1 MKNIVLDSNDIINK
15 IRRISFE
22 IIEKNI
28 DEKEIYLIGI
38 LPNGKYLSQKIN
50 SFIIEN
56 SSINVNLHF
65 IDIDK
70 KNFSIKEI
78 SFESDADEIKNKVI
92 VLVNLCILNGTTTGS
107 TSAIQRTTSGS
118 STFIGIPQ
126 SGYGNRQ
133 NGGSAELY
141 EERTDSSRSVSYTA
155 EDTPGAGTHTYT
167 VMVDPNGY
175 SLYVNRSESDGDASD
190 YTRGTSSLIVMEVA
204 AWVQ

>member
-38 LPNGKYLSQKIN
+38 LPNGKYLSKKIN

-70 KNFSIKEI
+70 KNLSIKEI
-78 SFESDADEIKNKVI
+78 SFKSDADEIKDKVI
-92 VLVNLCILNGTTTGS
+92 VLVDDVMNSASTLMYSINEILKYQPKEIQVAVLIERYYKSFPISPNFRGLELS
-107 TSAIQRTTSGS
+107 TSKSEHVQVDL
-118 STFIGIPQ
+118 
-126 SGYGNRQ
+126 GN
-133 NGGSAELY
+133 SPK
-141 EERTDSSRSVSYTA
+141 V
-155 EDTPGAGTHTYT
+155 
-167 VMVDPNGY
+167 
-175 SLYVNRSESDGDASD
+175 
-190 YTRGTSSLIVMEVA
+190 LIL
-204 AWVQ
+204 

>member
-78 SFESDADEIKNKVI
+78 SFESNADEIKNKVV
-92 VLVNLCILNGTTTGS
+92 VLVDDVMN
-107 TSAIQRTTSGS
+107 SA
-118 STFIGIPQ
+118 STF
-126 SGYGNRQ
+126 
-133 NGGSAELY
+133 
-141 EERTDSSRSVSYTA
+141 
-155 EDTPGAGTHTYT
+155 
-167 VMVDPNGY
+167 MY
-175 SLYVNRSESDGDASD
+175 SINEILKYQPKEIQVKKKLAF
-190 YTRGTSSLIVMEVA
+190 TRI
-204 AWVQ
+204 

>member
-50 SFIIEN
+50 SFVIEN

-70 KNFSIKEI
+70 KNLSIKEI

-92 VLVNLCILNGTTTGS
+92 VLVDDVMNSASTLMYSINEILKYQPKEIQVAVLIERYYKSFPISPNFRGLELS
-107 TSAIQRTTSGS
+107 TSKSEHVQVDL
-118 STFIGIPQ
+118 
-126 SGYGNRQ
+126 GN
-133 NGGSAELY
+133 SPK
-141 EERTDSSRSVSYTA
+141 V
-155 EDTPGAGTHTYT
+155 
-167 VMVDPNGY
+167 
-175 SLYVNRSESDGDASD
+175 
-190 YTRGTSSLIVMEVA
+190 LIL
-204 AWVQ
+204 

>member
-70 KNFSIKEI
+70 KNLSIKEI
-78 SFESDADEIKNKVI
+78 SFESESNEIKNKVI
-92 VLVNLCILNGTTTGS
+92 IIVDDVMNSASTFMYSINEILKYQPKEIQVAVLIERYYKSFPITPNFRGLELS
-107 TSAIQRTTSGS
+107 TSKSEHVQVDL
-118 STFIGIPQ
+118 
-126 SGYGNRQ
+126 GN
-133 NGGSAELY
+133 SPK
-141 EERTDSSRSVSYTA
+141 V
-155 EDTPGAGTHTYT
+155 
-167 VMVDPNGY
+167 
-175 SLYVNRSESDGDASD
+175 
-190 YTRGTSSLIVMEVA
+190 LIL
-204 AWVQ
+204 

>member
-70 KNFSIKEI
+70 KIF
-78 SFESDADEIKNKVI
+78 
-92 VLVNLCILNGTTTGS
+92 
-107 TSAIQRTTSGS
+107 Q
-118 STFIGIPQ
+118 
-126 SGYGNRQ
+126 
-133 NGGSAELY
+133 
-141 EERTDSSRSVSYTA
+141 
-155 EDTPGAGTHTYT
+155 
-167 VMVDPNGY
+167 
-175 SLYVNRSESDGDASD
+175 
-190 YTRGTSSLIVMEVA
+190 
-204 AWVQ
+204 

>member
-1 MKNIVLDSNDIINK
+1 MKNIVLDSNDIFNK

-70 KNFSIKEI
+70 KNLTIKEI
-78 SFESDADEIKNKVI
+78 SFEYDADEIKNKVI
-92 VLVNLCILNGTTTGS
+92 VLVDDVMNSASTFMYSINEILKYQPKEIQVAVLIERYYKSFPITPNFRGLELS
-107 TSAIQRTTSGS
+107 TSKSEHVQVDL
-118 STFIGIPQ
+118 
-126 SGYGNRQ
+126 GN
-133 NGGSAELY
+133 SPK
-141 EERTDSSRSVSYTA
+141 V
-155 EDTPGAGTHTYT
+155 
-167 VMVDPNGY
+167 
-175 SLYVNRSESDGDASD
+175 
-190 YTRGTSSLIVMEVA
+190 LIL
-204 AWVQ
+204 

>member
-70 KNFSIKEI
+70 KNLSIKEI

-92 VLVNLCILNGTTTGS
+92 VLVDDVMNSASTLMYSINEILKYQPKEIQVAVLIERYYKSFPITPNFRGLELS
-107 TSAIQRTTSGS
+107 TSKSEHVQVDL
-118 STFIGIPQ
+118 
-126 SGYGNRQ
+126 GN
-133 NGGSAELY
+133 SPK
-141 EERTDSSRSVSYTA
+141 V
-155 EDTPGAGTHTYT
+155 
-167 VMVDPNGY
+167 
-175 SLYVNRSESDGDASD
+175 
-190 YTRGTSSLIVMEVA
+190 LIL
-204 AWVQ
+204 

>member
-70 KNFSIKEI
+70 KNLSIKEI
-78 SFESDADEIKNKVI
+78 SFESDADKIKNKVI
-92 VLVNLCILNGTTTGS
+92 VLVDDVMNSASTFMYSINEILKYQPKEIQVAVLIERYYKSFPITPNFRGLELS
-107 TSAIQRTTSGS
+107 TSKSEHVQVDL
-118 STFIGIPQ
+118 
-126 SGYGNRQ
+126 GN
-133 NGGSAELY
+133 SPK
-141 EERTDSSRSVSYTA
+141 V
-155 EDTPGAGTHTYT
+155 
-167 VMVDPNGY
+167 
-175 SLYVNRSESDGDASD
+175 
-190 YTRGTSSLIVMEVA
+190 LIL
-204 AWVQ
+204 

>member
-78 SFESDADEIKNKVI
+78 SFESDADEIKN
-92 VLVNLCILNGTTTGS
+92 L
-107 TSAIQRTTSGS
+107 
-118 STFIGIPQ
+118 
-126 SGYGNRQ
+126 
-133 NGGSAELY
+133 
-141 EERTDSSRSVSYTA
+141 
-155 EDTPGAGTHTYT
+155 
-167 VMVDPNGY
+167 
-175 SLYVNRSESDGDASD
+175 
-190 YTRGTSSLIVMEVA
+190 LIVTCGTK
-204 AWVQ
+204 

>member
-50 SFIIEN
+50 SYIIKN

-70 KNFSIKEI
+70 KNLSIKEI

-92 VLVNLCILNGTTTGS
+92 VLVDDVMNSASTFMYSINEILKYQPKEIQVAVLIERYYKSFPITPNFRGLELS
-107 TSAIQRTTSGS
+107 TSKSEHVQVDL
-118 STFIGIPQ
+118 
-126 SGYGNRQ
+126 GN
-133 NGGSAELY
+133 SPK
-141 EERTDSSRSVSYTA
+141 V
-155 EDTPGAGTHTYT
+155 
-167 VMVDPNGY
+167 
-175 SLYVNRSESDGDASD
+175 
-190 YTRGTSSLIVMEVA
+190 LIL
-204 AWVQ
+204 

>member
-70 KNFSIKEI
+70 KNFSIKKI

-92 VLVNLCILNGTTTGS
+92 VLVDDVMNSASTFMYSINEILKYQPKEIQVAVLIERYYKSFPITPNFRGLELS
-107 TSAIQRTTSGS
+107 TSK
-118 STFIGIPQ
+118 
-126 SGYGNRQ
+126 
-133 NGGSAELY
+133 
-141 EERTDSSRSVSYTA
+141 SR
-155 EDTPGAGTHTYT
+155 
-167 VMVDPNGY
+167 
-175 SLYVNRSESDGDASD
+175 
-190 YTRGTSSLIVMEVA
+190 I
-204 AWVQ
+204 

>member
-70 KNFSIKEI
+70 KNLSIKEI

-92 VLVNLCILNGTTTGS
+92 ILVDDVMNSASTFMYSINEILKYQPKEIQVAVLIERYYKSFPITPNFRGLELS
-107 TSAIQRTTSGS
+107 TSKSEHVQVDL
-118 STFIGIPQ
+118 
-126 SGYGNRQ
+126 GN
-133 NGGSAELY
+133 SPK
-141 EERTDSSRSVSYTA
+141 V
-155 EDTPGAGTHTYT
+155 
-167 VMVDPNGY
+167 
-175 SLYVNRSESDGDASD
+175 
-190 YTRGTSSLIVMEVA
+190 LIL
-204 AWVQ
+204 

>member
-50 SFIIEN
+50 SFIKEN

-70 KNFSIKEI
+70 KNLSIKEI

-92 VLVNLCILNGTTTGS
+92 VLVDDVMNSASTFMYSINEILKYQPKEIQVAVLIERYYKSFPITPNFRGLELS
-107 TSAIQRTTSGS
+107 TSKSEHVQVDL
-118 STFIGIPQ
+118 
-126 SGYGNRQ
+126 GN
-133 NGGSAELY
+133 SPK
-141 EERTDSSRSVSYTA
+141 V
-155 EDTPGAGTHTYT
+155 
-167 VMVDPNGY
+167 
-175 SLYVNRSESDGDASD
+175 
-190 YTRGTSSLIVMEVA
+190 LIL
-204 AWVQ
+204 

>member
-78 SFESDADEIKNKVI
+78 SFESDADGIKNKVI
-92 VLVNLCILNGTTTGS
+92 VLVDDVMNSASTFMYSINEILKYQPKEIQVAVLIERYYKSFPITPNFRGLELS
-107 TSAIQRTTSGS
+107 TSKSEHVQVDL
-118 STFIGIPQ
+118 
-126 SGYGNRQ
+126 GN
-133 NGGSAELY
+133 SPK
-141 EERTDSSRSVSYTA
+141 V
-155 EDTPGAGTHTYT
+155 
-167 VMVDPNGY
+167 
-175 SLYVNRSESDGDASD
+175 
-190 YTRGTSSLIVMEVA
+190 LIL
-204 AWVQ
+204 

>member
-92 VLVNLCILNGTTTGS
+92 VLVDDVMNSAATFMYSINEILKYQPKEIQVAVLIERYYKSFPITPNFRGLELS
-107 TSAIQRTTSGS
+107 TSKSEHVQVDL
-118 STFIGIPQ
+118 
-126 SGYGNRQ
+126 GN
-133 NGGSAELY
+133 SPK
-141 EERTDSSRSVSYTA
+141 V
-155 EDTPGAGTHTYT
+155 
-167 VMVDPNGY
+167 
-175 SLYVNRSESDGDASD
+175 
-190 YTRGTSSLIVMEVA
+190 LIL
-204 AWVQ
+204 

>member
-92 VLVNLCILNGTTTGS
+92 VLVDDVMNSASTFMYSIYEILKYQPKEIQVAVLIERYYKSFPITPNFRGLELS
-107 TSAIQRTTSGS
+107 TSKSEHVQVDL
-118 STFIGIPQ
+118 
-126 SGYGNRQ
+126 GN
-133 NGGSAELY
+133 SPK
-141 EERTDSSRSVSYTA
+141 V
-155 EDTPGAGTHTYT
+155 
-167 VMVDPNGY
+167 
-175 SLYVNRSESDGDASD
+175 
-190 YTRGTSSLIVMEVA
+190 LIL
-204 AWVQ
+204 